1 MSPLSPRP
9 ASRGFVLPVV
19 LVVLVVM
26 TTVVLFNIRRGA
38 VDERLATNVR
48 QFVTMETAATYA
60 LRYCEIMLTV
70 SPPGRAALP
79 GLPDPPNVVAAPPN
93 NGPPAWRQWA
103 NWKITPAGLPN
114 PLHQTVVLAP
124 DLLGLEVQRAEC
136 LFEDATSE
144 LVVLNTTPNVANN
157 ATDVPPNWQKY
168 RITAEVQGVGVARA
182 QSELRISLN

>member
-60 LRYCEIMLTV
+60 LRYSEIMLTV

-79 GLPDPPNVVAAPPN
+79 GLPDPPNVVAAPPS

-103 NWKITPAGLPN
+103 NWNITPVGLPN
-114 PLHQTVVLAP
+114 PLHATVVLAP
-124 DLLGLEVQRAEC
+124 DLLGLEVQRAER
-136 LFEDATSE
+136 
-144 LVVLNTTPNVANN
+144 TP
-157 ATDVPPNWQKY
+157 QL
-168 RITAEVQGVGVARA
+168 AEVPHHGRGAGCGCCPCPERIAHQP
-182 QSELRISLN
+182 ELKCPRPP

>member
-79 GLPDPPNVVAAPPN
+79 GLPDPPNVVAAPPS

-103 NWKITPAGLPN
+103 NWNITPVGLPN
-114 PLHQTVVLAP
+114 P
-124 DLLGLEVQRAEC
+124 C
-136 LFEDATSE
+136 E
-144 LVVLNTTPNVANN
+144 LVVLSTTPNVANN